1 MQFSFPALLAHDDAL
16 NKAGVLHRDISVG
29 NILIADGR
37 GILIDWDLSKHVNK
51 EPSKCDE
58 IRQPTRTVSTAL

>member
-1 MQFSFPALLAHDDAL
+1 MQFLFLALLAHDDAL
-16 NKAGVLHRDISVG
+16 NNAGVLHRDISVG
-29 NILIADGR
+29 NILIIGGR

-51 EPSKCDE
+51 IPSGCDE